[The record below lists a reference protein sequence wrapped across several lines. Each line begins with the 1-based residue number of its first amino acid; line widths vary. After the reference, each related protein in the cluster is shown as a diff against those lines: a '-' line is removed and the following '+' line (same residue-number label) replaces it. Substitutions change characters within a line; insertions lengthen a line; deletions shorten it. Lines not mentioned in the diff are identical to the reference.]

1 MLRIWH
7 FIKSNLDLLENACER
22 TLLLFKSR
30 KDDFTKILTTS
41 LECATEKYDKYEQD
55 QMDAYDMLAAYF
67 VQVSRK
73 QFRYRRVFFLAAN
86 ASSWKREVRQTK

>member
-73 QFRYRRVFFLAAN
+73 
-86 ASSWKREVRQTK
+86 TI